1 MEVPMR
7 LFALPAAA
15 FLLLSGCG
23 GSAGANVAATVNG
36 RAITYEDLDKQFQA
50 AQFGNPGEKT
60 SDDQVLIQR
69 MEILRSMIDNEIMLQ
84 RAEREG
90 LLAVDSDVE
99 ARFSEMRTPYTAEEF
114 QKQLNDRHLN
124 AEELKSQLRKDLS
137 AQKLLNKET
146 TAKISIADKD
156 ITDFYEA
163 NKASFNRV
171 EPQLQLAQILV
182 TPTADQNVRNLKGD
196 NALDEASAK
205 KKIANLEARL
215 RQGEDFS
222 QLAQNYSEDPESAAA
237 GGNLG
242 FIPESAL
249 EQANADLR
257 RTILALR
264 PGQVTPAMK
273 TNEGYRLLK
282 LITREPAGQ
291 RGLNDPNVQQTI
303 RETLITRKEQLLR
316 SAFYEVARNDA
327 DVVNYF
333 AQSVVAGSTAAAAA
347 NAPKQAPPAK

>member
-1 MEVPMR
+1 MR
-7 LFALPAAA
+7 SLAVLAILSI
-15 FLLLSGCG
+15 LLVGCG
-23 GSAGANVAATVNG
+23 GSAGTDVAATVNG
-36 RAITYEDLDKQFQA
+36 RSITYAELDKQFQV
-50 AQFGNPGEKT
+50 AQFGNPSEKPT
-60 SDDQVLIQR
+60 DDQVQIQR
-69 MEILRSMIDNEIMLQ
+69 MEVLRAMIDNEIMLQ

-99 ARFSEMRTPYTAEEF
+99 ARFTEMRTPYTEEEF
-114 QKQLNDRHLN
+114 QKQLADRKMT
-124 AEELKSQLRKDLS
+124 AEDLKAQLRKDLS

-163 NKASFNRV
+163 NKPSFNRA
-171 EPQLQLAQILV
+171 EPQLHLAQILV
-182 TPTADQNVRNLKGD
+182 TPSADQNMRNLKGD
-196 NALDEASAK
+196 NALDEQSARK
-205 KKIANLEARL
+205 KVAMLEARL
-215 RQGEDFS
+215 KQGADFGE
-222 QLAQNYSEDPESAAA
+222 LAQNYSEDAESAAA
-237 GGNLG
+237 GGDLG
-242 FIPESAL
+242 FITESAL
-249 EQANADLR
+249 EQANAELR

-264 PGQVTPAMK
+264 PSQVTPAMK

-316 SAFYEVARNDA
+316 SAFYEVARNEA

-333 AQSVVAGSTAAAAA
+333 AQSVVSGSAAAAA
-347 NAPKQAPPAK
+347 AAAPKQ

>member
-1 MEVPMR
+1 MR

-15 FLLLSGCG
+15 FFLLTGCG

-36 RAITYEDLDKQFQA
+36 RAITYEELDKQFQA
-50 AQFGNPGEKT
+50 AQFGNPGEKP

-114 QKQLNDRHLN
+114 QKQLDDRHLT

-156 ITDFYEA
+156 ITDFYEG
-163 NKASFNRV
+163 NKASFNRA

-205 KKIANLEARL
+205 KKVTNLEARL

-249 EQANADLR
+249 DQANVDLR

-347 NAPKQAPPAK
+347 NAPKEAPAAK

>member
-1 MEVPMR
+1 MR

>member
-1 MEVPMR
+1 MPLR
-7 LFALPAAA
+7 AALVISLVIVSA
-15 FLLLSGCG
+15 CG
-23 GSAGANVAATVNG
+23 RSAGSNVAATVNG
-36 RAITYEDLDKQFQA
+36 RAITYEELDKQFQV
-50 AQFGNPGEKT
+50 AQFGSPGEKP

-99 ARFSEMRTPYTAEEF
+99 ARFNEMRTPYTEEEF
-114 QKQLNDRHLN
+114 QKQLNDRKMT
-124 AEELKSQLRKDLS
+124 AEELKAQLRKDLS

-163 NKASFNRV
+163 NKASFNRA
-171 EPQLQLAQILV
+171 EPQLHLAQILV
-182 TPTADQNVRNLKGD
+182 TPMADQNVRNLKGD
-196 NALDEASAK
+196 NALDEQDAR
-205 KKIANLEARL
+205 KKIAGLEARL

-222 QLAQNYSEDPESAAA
+222 QLAQNYSEDPDSAAA
-237 GGNLG
+237 GGDLG

-249 EQANADLR
+249 EQANAELR

-264 PGQVTPAMK
+264 PGQVTPPLK
-273 TNEGYRLLK
+273 TNEGYRFLK

-291 RGLNDPNVQQTI
+291 RGLNDPAVQQTI

-316 SAFYEVARNDA
+316 SAFYEVARNEA

-333 AQSVVAGSTAAAAA
+333 AQTVMSGSDAAAAA
-347 NAPKQAPPAK
+347 SAAKPAESAK

>member
-1 MEVPMR
+1 MR
-7 LFALPAAA
+7 AVLA
-15 FLLLSGCG
+15 FSLLLLTACG
-23 GSAGANVAATVNG
+23 RSTGSDVAATVNG
-36 RAITYEDLDKQFQA
+36 RAITYEELDKQFQVV
-50 AQFGNPGEKT
+50 QFGTPGEKP

-99 ARFSEMRTPYTAEEF
+99 ARFSEMRTPYTEEEF
-114 QKQLNDRHLN
+114 QKQLDDRKMT
-124 AEELKSQLRKDLS
+124 AEDLKSQLRKDLS

-163 NKASFNRV
+163 NKASFNRA

-182 TPTADQNVRNLKGD
+182 TPTADQNARNLKGD
-196 NALDEASAK
+196 NALDETDAR
-205 KKIANLEARL
+205 KKIASLEARL

-222 QLAQNYSEDPESAAA
+222 QLAQNYSEDPDSAAA

-249 EQANADLR
+249 EQANPELR

-333 AQSVVAGSTAAAAA
+333 AQSVVSGSAVVS
-347 NAPKQAPPAK
+347 KQAPAAK